1 MPNSNMNRP
10 NLLENI
16 THIKIHGKNTTFNN
30 YFRTAQEEFKKI
42 VDTSVTEKPLQEF
55 LEKHPLLLLN
65 AGLKFFY
72 PFGTRRCALFKK
84 SRFAERY
91 IVDFSFV
98 HVDSTGANWF
108 FIELERSDVD
118 LFNKKGD
125 PSKHLN
131 HALRQILDWQA
142 WIKDNRPYAQN
153 ILDRLQMSADIKKET
168 NFSTDPN
175 FVIIIGR
182 RKMLNEETA
191 RRRNELCNSH
201 PRLKIITYDRLLEPI
216 DFFNDKQ
223 Y

>member
-1 MPNSNMNRP
+1 MENSNMNKK

-16 THIKIHGKNTTFNN
+16 NYSKFHGTDNAFNN
-30 YFRTAQEEFKKI
+30 YYRTAQEEFQEI
-42 VDTSVTEKPLQEF
+42 VDTSVTEQPLQEF

-108 FIELERSDVD
+108 FIELEKSDVD

-131 HALRQILDWQA
+131 HALRQTICSGHIRQ
-142 WIKDNRPYAQN
+142 I
-153 ILDRLQMSADIKKET
+153 T
-168 NFSTDPN
+168 N
-175 FVIIIGR
+175 V
-182 RKMLNEETA
+182 
-191 RRRNELCNSH
+191 C
-201 PRLKIITYDRLLEPI
+201 
-216 DFFNDKQ
+216 
-223 Y
+223 

>member
-1 MPNSNMNRP
+1 MSKR

-16 THIKIHGKNTTFNN
+16 KTDIKAYGKCAALNN
-30 YFRTAQEEFKKI
+30 YEASRKEFSKI
-42 VDTSVTEKPLQEF
+42 VDKAITEKSLQEY

-65 AGLKFFY
+65 AGLRLFF
-72 PFGTRRCALFKK
+72 PFGIRRCALFSK

-108 FIELERSDVD
+108 FIELERADVN

-125 PSKHLN
+125 MSRHLN
-131 HALRQILDWQA
+131 HAFRQITDWQA
-142 WIKDNRPYAQN
+142 WIKDNKAYAQD
-153 ILDRLQMSADIKKET
+153 ILGGLQNSAGIKKET

-182 RKMLNEETA
+182 RKMLNEETI
-191 RRRNELCNSH
+191 RRRNELCNNH
-201 PRLKIITYDRLLEPI
+201 PRLKIITYDRLLELI
-216 DFFNDKQ
+216 DLFNGKQ
-223 Y
+223 Q